1 MLCKSQDKDLRTD
14 FRDSMESYLGVMK
27 PDSLYSRDGATLNDH
42 TESNTA
48 DQLDYET
55 DPATKTYVRTYYEM
69 VEEGKVCL
77 SLYYIS

>member
-1 MLCKSQDKDLRTD
+1 
-14 FRDSMESYLGVMK
+14 MESYLGVMK
-27 PDSLYSRDGATLNDH
+27 PDSLYSRDEAALNDR

-77 SLYYIS
+77 SLCHVSSLIYSLVCA